1 MATTLQKAKSKRR
14 KDKSGSVGDDAPLAI
29 KTRRTNGA
37 EPTRTDHRSANTI
50 EDILAAT
57 FTVLMRVGTTKL
69 SVREVCEEANISRGT
84 LYRYFESKEQLVEA
98 AAFHLREQTDIRAR
112 EAAAGLTS
120 PAKIFD
126 ALVKFTAES
135 AEAGD
140 AANLLEKEP
149 EFILKY
155 FRDNFDYF
163 INRVSD
169 VMTPAYDSWEQ
180 ELGEKIDRD
189 LISEVFVRFAL
200 SETLVPSQYT
210 GKELSKRLRKL
221 FRQVR

>member
-1 MATTLQKAKSKRR
+1 MRKSVSKKSKAYR
-14 KDKSGSVGDDAPLAI
+14 KETNDETDRNLGLIV
-29 KTRRTNGA
+29 TRRSNGD

-50 EDILAAT
+50 EEIIAAT

-84 LYRYFESKEQLVEA
+84 LYRYFASKDELVEA
-98 AAFHLREQTDIRAR
+98 AAFHLRAQTDIRAR

-189 LISEVFVRFAL
+189 LISEAFVRFAL

-210 GKELSKRLRKL
+210 GKDLSKRLRKL